1 MYSSTIMNEF
11 SHLTFLL
18 LVHVWRCRDH
28 RFLLLVRVNRR
39 SELELELELEFTACL
54 NSVSEASQSATFD
67 TFGDPSANTHAAG
80 GVCSWAYAQNA
91 LRTIRD
97 MASICLPRQQTVH
110 FAHLGPHLGHVPR
123 QQPTG
128 HCYEYVRIACAE
140 AVQPGPSLQRLCSAR
155 LARRGFHSNDEL
167 DESPTTDRQL
177 DQLVQV

>member
-1 MYSSTIMNEF
+1 VERGAAGKSSAVYGVKIDRSAFF
-11 SHLTFLL
+11 SSA
-18 LVHVWRCRDH
+18 
-28 RFLLLVRVNRR
+28 VRSSPPALRPRPVAEPRPVASNP
-39 SELELELELEFTACL
+39 LPNLD
-54 NSVSEASQSATFD
+54 SEAVRPFAT
-67 TFGDPSANTHAAG
+67 PSANTHAAG

-97 MASICLPRQQTVH
+97 MASICLPRQQAVH

-167 DESPTTDRQL
+167 DQSPTTDR
-177 DQLVQV
+177 

>member
-1 MYSSTIMNEF
+1 MNEF
-11 SHLTFLL
+11 SHLTFHTSHCTGTCMALQRSQ
-18 LVHVWRCRDH
+18 VKCWYVY
-28 RFLLLVRVNRR
+28 RR
-39 SELELELELEFTACL
+39 SELELELELEFTASL
-54 NSVSEASQSATFD
+54 NLDSASLC
-67 TFGDPSANTHAAG
+67 DPSANTHAAG

-97 MASICLPRQQTVH
+97 MASICLPRQQAVH

-167 DESPTTDRQL
+167 DQSPTTDR
-177 DQLVQV
+177 